1 MNCIFTSMHFLLIFL
16 KIYSNKYV
24 KFVKIINIGK
34 NRKCIVSKKGHFL
47 EEGVTWD
54 NQPSAF
60 TLPDRVMAMIK
71 PITWQL
77 FGHIR
82 EGVTFPKITGPPD
95 AFRARYLL
103 RKKHTMSTIIV
114 IKKYRRNSWTGQRK
128 YIQAYY

>member
-1 MNCIFTSMHFLLIFL
+1 
-16 KIYSNKYV
+16 
-24 KFVKIINIGK
+24 
-34 NRKCIVSKKGHFL
+34 
-47 EEGVTWD
+47 
-54 NQPSAF
+54 
-60 TLPDRVMAMIK
+60 MAMIK

-114 IKKYRRNSWTGQRK
+114 IKNIDVIHGRDRESISRHIINCESNLIGIRRSWHDFH
-128 YIQAYY
+128 

>member
-1 MNCIFTSMHFLLIFL
+1 M
-16 KIYSNKYV
+16 
-24 KFVKIINIGK
+24 
-34 NRKCIVSKKGHFL
+34 SKRGHFL

-54 NQPSAF
+54 NEPSAF

-82 EGVTFPKITGPPD
+82 EGVTFPMITGPPD

-103 RKKHTMSTIIV
+103 RKKPTMSTIIV
-114 IKKYRRNSWTGQRK
+114 IKK
-128 YIQAYY
+128 I

>member
-1 MNCIFTSMHFLLIFL
+1 
-16 KIYSNKYV
+16 
-24 KFVKIINIGK
+24 
-34 NRKCIVSKKGHFL
+34 
-47 EEGVTWD
+47 
-54 NQPSAF
+54 
-60 TLPDRVMAMIK
+60 MAMIK
-71 PITWQL
+71 PIMWQL

-82 EGVTFPKITGPPD
+82 EGAKITGPPD